1 MSPPPTK
8 LHGGTGSGNDSG
20 HKARSVGPRR
30 PDRLFSGFIAGAVDR
45 RRRNADGRPA
55 VGFHVFSGAAA
66 DRARFV
72 ACCLWSTFQLTRIR
86 RYGARFAAPLVICA
100 LTLAALAWVPFTQ
113 IWLQGNFL
121 VYRAD
126 RERIVARVESGE
138 LVPNVAHSRNL
149 IALGNTERSVSAG
162 GNDIVVD
169 QTSEGT
175 YVLFLTLRGFR
186 HYFSGFLH
194 VPPGGDP
201 AKFFEFED
209 APPKLKVRYGKDW
222 YFVAN

>member
-1 MSPPPTK
+1 MAGPAAEMTAEAP
-8 LHGGTGSGNDSG
+8 
-20 HKARSVGPRR
+20 ARPSVRASLLACSAVSLLALWIAAFEMPMADL
-30 PDRLFSGFIAGAVDR
+30 PSGFMFFPVLPLTALAF
-45 RRRNADGRPA
+45 
-55 VGFHVFSGAAA
+55 VG
-66 DRARFV
+66 
-72 ACCLWSTFQLTRIR
+72 CCLWSAFLLTRVR
-86 RYGARFAAPLVICA
+86 RYGARFAAPLLVCA
-100 LTLAALAWVPFTQ
+100 LTLAALAWAPFTQ
-113 IWLQGNFL
+113 LWLQGNFL
-121 VYRAD
+121 LYRAD

-138 LVPNVAHSRNL
+138 LAPNVAHNRNL
-149 IALGNTERSVSAG
+149 IALGNNEPNVSAG

-169 QTSEGT
+169 QTPDGT

-209 APPKLKVRYGKDW
+209 QPPKLRVRYGKDW